1 MNDIAYEDAGTS
13 LTGKL
18 FRPSQTARAAVLMFP
33 SFMNATDPVLDKA
46 RRLADEGYLVMVADF
61 YGETPG
67 SFEAAGGYMERLTK
81 DNAVFRSRLKAALDA
96 LVAQPDASGLPVA
109 AIGYC
114 LGGKAALELART
126 GADLFAAVSFHGLLD
141 TPEPAAQGSIRARLL
156 VCHGDAD
163 PMVPRDQVMAFWQE
177 MDRAQADWHFHSY
190 SRVKHGFTNP
200 EPPAVDALGY
210 DASADR
216 QSWAA
221 MLNLFDEILE
231 RS

>member
-18 FRPSQTARAAVLMFP
+18 FSPAQTARAAVLMFP
-33 SFMNATDPVLDKA
+33 SFMNATDPVIDKA

-61 YGETPG
+61 YGETPD

-141 TPEPAAQGSIRARLL
+141 TPEPAAQGAIRARLL

-163 PMVPRDQVMAFWQE
+163 PMVPRDHVMAFWQE

-190 SRVKHGFTNP
+190 ARVKHGFTNP

-221 MLNLFDEILE
+221 MLSLFDEILE